1 MLKKRACLAACA
13 ASRCG
18 ARVHHNVMCAACMV
32 NRYGALPR
40 AVKVQRGADAGEFAG
55 EPLSLFAPEYPEL
68 LDEPDEP
75 DEPDDPDDPDIPDE
89 LLSLPRPAGL
99 SHALKAS
106 VITAADKTIRSFIK
120 TFCWFGGAPKS
131 IKMSGFLKF

>member
-1 MLKKRACLAACA
+1 MRSRQARCTRAPKCD
-13 ASRCG
+13 
-18 ARVHHNVMCAACMV
+18 V
-32 NRYGALPR
+32 YGLYGEPLRGVAPCYEE
-40 AVKVQRGADAGEFAG
+40 VQRGADAGEFAG

-68 LDEPDEP
+68 LDEPVE
-75 DEPDDPDDPDIPDE
+75 PDIPDE